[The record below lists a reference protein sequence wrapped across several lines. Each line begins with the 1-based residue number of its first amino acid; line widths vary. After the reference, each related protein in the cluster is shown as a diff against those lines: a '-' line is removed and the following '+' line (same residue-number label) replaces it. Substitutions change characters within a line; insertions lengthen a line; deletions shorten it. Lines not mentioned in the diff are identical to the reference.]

1 MTGDESSLDSTV
13 STKDW
18 KWAKVQPLFG
28 ESGCSNKAC
37 PFHQEPKCNE
47 ILCCALNLS
56 DALIRAGYILPAAP
70 NVNHCSHDRVRNADG
85 MARTCNAQNGG
96 TFDASGWANRP
107 SWRGIV
113 YFEGDLAVDFASH
126 IRATGH
132 IDLWNGTQALH
143 AQFPNAN
150 VVWFWRMG

>member
-1 MTGDESSLDSTV
+1 MTGDESSFDSKA

-18 KWAKVQPLFG
+18 KWESVQPLFG
-28 ESGCSNKAC
+28 ESGCSITAC
-37 PFHQEPKCNE
+37 PFHQAPKCNE

-56 DALIRAGYILPAAP
+56 DALIRAGHALPAAA
-70 NVNHCSHDRVRNADG
+70 NVNYCAHNRVRNADG

-96 TFDASGWANRP
+96 TFDVSGWANKP

-126 IRATGH
+126 MRATGH
-132 IDLWNGTQALH
+132 IDLWNGTKALH